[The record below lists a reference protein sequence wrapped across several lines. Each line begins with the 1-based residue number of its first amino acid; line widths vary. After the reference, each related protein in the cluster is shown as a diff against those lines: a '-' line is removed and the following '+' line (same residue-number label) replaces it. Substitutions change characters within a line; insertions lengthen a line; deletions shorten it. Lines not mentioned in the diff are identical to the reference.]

1 MTSQE
6 ETRSRNRAFT
16 YRTAVEWTEAR
27 DGILSSGEKPRIA
40 ISSPPEFRG
49 NAGSW
54 SPEEMFVGSVEACHM
69 INFLAFAERKG
80 VPVLGYASHANG
92 VLEMMEGD
100 YRFTRIVIF
109 PTITVSAPAD
119 EAGVLALLREAQQHC
134 LVTNSIASIVEINP
148 TIVTR

>member
-6 ETRSRNRAFT
+6 ETRLRNRTFT
-16 YRTAVEWTEAR
+16 YRTATEWTEAR
-27 DGILSSGEKPRIA
+27 DGILSSNGKPQIA

-49 NAGSW
+49 NAGAW
-54 SPEEMFVGSVEACHM
+54 SPEEMFVASVEACHM

-80 VPVLGYASHANG
+80 VPILAYASHANG
-92 VLEMMEGD
+92 VLDMVEGD

-109 PTITVSAPAD
+109 PTITVPAPAD
-119 EAGVLALLREAQQHC
+119 EKGVLALLREAQQHC
-134 LVTNSIASIVEINP
+134 LVTNSIASIVEVNP